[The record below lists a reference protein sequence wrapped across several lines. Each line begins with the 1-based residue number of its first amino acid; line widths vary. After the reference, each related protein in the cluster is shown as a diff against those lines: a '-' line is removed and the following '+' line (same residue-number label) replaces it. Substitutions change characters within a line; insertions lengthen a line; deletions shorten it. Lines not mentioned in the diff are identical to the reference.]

1 LCFIGENDRLAIDK
15 KTRSVVAGWQC
26 CEAAGQTNRKMGVW
40 EAAMKRQS
48 TIGLALLT
56 LGLGGSC
63 VAAESQKTVVVHAGL
78 LFDGKSD
85 RLSSKQVVIIQGE
98 RITDV
103 GTEGSVKIPA
113 GAEEIDLG
121 TATVLPG
128 LIESHNHMF
137 KVGQY
142 PGTGAEAAVP
152 ADIRPGTPFS
162 PPYLMILASINA
174 RLDLMSG
181 FTTARDLSSGST
193 ADVDLR
199 NAINEGLIPG
209 PRMRVATEGIR
220 GSTAGPRYFH
230 LIDSPWEGRKQ
241 VRVQLR
247 NGADFIK
254 IYVNNLAP
262 TPYGGP
268 TITAEEQQAIVDEA
282 HRQGVRV
289 ACTAHGGIAVPQSID
304 VGCDSLELGI
314 DIDPDSIRK
323 IVDKGIF
330 ETFALA
336 INKMQASRA
345 SVREIQKASFQRALK
360 AGVKIAFAVNAG
372 GARGKQPGPY
382 HGEEAVEFATMV
394 EYGMTPLQAIRS
406 ATSVG
411 AENIGWDD
419 QVGSIEKGK
428 YADLIAVAG
437 NPANDVTELERV
449 KFVMKGGQVFRN
461 DFTGSGANVS
471 RK

>member
-1 LCFIGENDRLAIDK
+1 
-15 KTRSVVAGWQC
+15 
-26 CEAAGQTNRKMGVW
+26 
-40 EAAMKRQS
+40 MKRQAAVGFA
-48 TIGLALLT
+48 ILA

-63 VAAESQKTVVVHAGL
+63 LGAEGQKTVVIHAGQ

-85 RLSSKQVVIIQGE
+85 QLSSNQVIVIEGD
-98 RITDV
+98 RIADV
-103 GTEGSVKIPA
+103 GPAASVKIPA

-121 TATVLPG
+121 TGTVLPG
-128 LIESHNHMF
+128 LIEGHNHMF
-137 KVGQY
+137 KIGDY

-152 ADIRPGTPFS
+152 LVIVPGTPFS
-162 PPYLMILASINA
+162 TPYIMLLAAKNA
-174 RLDLMSG
+174 KLDLESG

-199 NAINEGLIPG
+199 NAINEGLVPG
-209 PRMRVATEGIR
+209 PRMVVATEGLR

-230 LIDSPWEGRKQ
+230 LVDSPWEGRKQ
-241 VRVQLR
+241 VRIQVK

-254 IYVNNLAP
+254 IYANNLQP

-268 TITAEEQQAIVDEA
+268 TMTLEEQLAIVDEA

-289 ACTAHGGIAVPQSID
+289 ACTAHGGITVRQSIEA
-304 VGCDSLELGI
+304 GCDSLELGI
-314 DIDPDSIRK
+314 DIDPDSIRM
-323 IVDKGIF
+323 IVDRGIF
-330 ETFALA
+330 MTFALA
-336 INKMQASRA
+336 INKNPSRR

-360 AGVKIAFAVNAG
+360 AGAKIAFAVNAS
-372 GARGKQPGPY
+372 GAHGKQAGPY

-411 AENIGWDD
+411 AENIGRGDR
-419 QVGSIEKGK
+419 VGSIEKGK
-428 YADLIAVAG
+428 YADFVAVSG

-461 DFTGSGANVS
+461 DFAGSGANVS
-471 RK
+471 RR